1 MVGKWQISGR
11 LKWKMFLKK
20 KQLNLKKNEGKHFI
34 FLCKRATNHKS

>member
-20 KQLNLKKNEGKHFI
+20 ETIKFEKKW
-34 FLCKRATNHKS
+34 R